1 MSEKCLYINQ
11 RRRQSVNQH
20 EQTSVFAYVT
30 ISSVAKVL
38 IHAIPILYVFFL
50 CNCSPYDN
58 ATRKECLSIFS
69 GLCLP
74 FLLLGSSSNLTS
86 ISVLLNLDDIIR
98 SFLVTLII
106 YSIGQ
111 VIFTG
116 MSDKSLTAFIAWTLQ
131 TSISTYAQI
140 FLVPIYLN
148 SCDFSLSPAVVQVR
162 DYRFP

>member
-116 MSDKSLTAFIAWTLQ
+116 MSDKSLTAFIARNSLDPPDININNQ
-131 TSISTYAQI
+131 HICPNFSSSYLSK
-140 FLVPIYLN
+140 FL
-148 SCDFSLSPAVVQVR
+148 
-162 DYRFP
+162 